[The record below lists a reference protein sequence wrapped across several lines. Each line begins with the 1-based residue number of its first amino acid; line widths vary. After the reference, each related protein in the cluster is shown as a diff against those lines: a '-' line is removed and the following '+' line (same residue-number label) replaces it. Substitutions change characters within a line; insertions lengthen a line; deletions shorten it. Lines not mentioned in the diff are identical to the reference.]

1 MTDVNDGN
9 FYLSRARCNRI
20 TISLNPVGSN
30 TYTGSVNL
38 NGKITQI
45 ALDYAGALPLVSG
58 SGQGNFGILSDIRR
72 ASNGIAIPYH
82 QPIGGFPLGINPNDA
97 IQVMDITPGSDAQER
112 GIFPIF
118 FNMIHDG
125 TGGPVVSA
133 LGGNVPLG
141 KTSWNGL
148 VAGEVIFM
156 FTLTGSS
163 PVGQEASI
171 EAVIYLE

>member
-20 TISLNPVGSN
+20 TVSLEPIGAD
-30 TYTGSVNL
+30 TYMGAVRL
-38 NGKITQI
+38 NGKITQV
-45 ALDYAGALPLVSG
+45 ALDYAGALPLQSG
-58 SGQGNFGILSDIRR
+58 SGQGNFVINSDIRR
-72 ASNGIAIPYH
+72 AGSGVAIPYH
-82 QPIGGFPLGINPNDA
+82 EAIGGFPLAINPAVA

-112 GIFPIF
+112 GVFPIF

-125 TGGPVVSA
+125 TGGPIVSA

-163 PVGQEASI
+163 PVGQESPI
-171 EAVIYLE
+171 TAVIYLE